1 MTTRGTLQDRRNEW
15 ARDQTRTKASIKD
28 STWNG
33 KQHTCCG
40 SKRGIRHK
48 VFCKNAPCNYVD
60 DLSDL
65 KDL

>member
-1 MTTRGTLQDRRNEW
+1 MKRATIQQRRIEW
-15 ARDQTRTKASIKD
+15 AKDQARTKASMRD

-33 KQHTCCG
+33 KQHICCG
-40 SKRGIRHK
+40 SKKGIRHY
-48 VFCKNAPCNYVD
+48 VSCKNAPCNYVD